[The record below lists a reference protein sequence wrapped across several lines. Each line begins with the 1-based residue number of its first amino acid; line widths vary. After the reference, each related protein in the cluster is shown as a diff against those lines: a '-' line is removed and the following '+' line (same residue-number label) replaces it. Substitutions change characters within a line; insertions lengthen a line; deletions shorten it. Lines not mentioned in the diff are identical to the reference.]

1 MTRIPLFPPLM
12 KGLATGPADPF
23 RVACGQAERGVD
35 SGLLTWSITDGRLR
49 AALVLA
55 PEVALEPAMAAF
67 CACAVGAQNALG
79 ALAPPELA
87 VHLDWT
93 GGLRLNGGHCGGLR
107 VAAAHDPDA
116 TRDPAAVPDWL
127 VVGLDLTLGLPDD
140 LEPGQTPDWTAL
152 DQEGGADI
160 DPITLLEAWARHSLV
175 WINDLDDP
183 SGRAS
188 LFREWESLA
197 WNLGQ
202 TISLPLEGT
211 RLVGTFLG
219 LDENFGMVLK
229 TGAATRLIPLS
240 ALIEKV

>member
-1 MTRIPLFPPLM
+1 MTRIPLFPPLL

-35 SGLLTWSITDGRLR
+35 SGLLTWSITEGRLR

-55 PEVALEPAMAAF
+55 PELALEPAMAAF

-79 ALAPPELA
+79 ALAPPESA

-93 GGLRLNGGHCGGLR
+93 GGIRLNGGHCGGLR
-107 VAAAHDPDA
+107 VAASG
-116 TRDPAAVPDWL
+116 RDPNAVPDWL
-127 VVGLDLTLGLPDD
+127 VVGLELTQHLPDD
-140 LEPGQTPDWTAL
+140 LEPGQTPDRTAL
-152 DQEGGADI
+152 DQEGGGDL
-160 DPITLLEAWARHSLV
+160 DPVDLLEAWARHSLL
-175 WINDLDDP
+175 WLNELDDP
-183 SGRAS
+183 KGRSG

-202 TISLPLEGT
+202 AISLPLEGT